1 MKKYSIAHKVFG
13 VSVAAI
19 MVASAMNAY
28 FNYSSFGGYAN
39 HVAVGVLVAGFSLS
53 MWVAA
58 IPLRDWFNFERH

>member
-1 MKKYSIAHKVFG
+1 
-13 VSVAAI
+13 

-28 FNYSSFGGYAN
+28 FNYFSFGGYAN